1 MDKKLL
7 TAVLTCGGFML
18 AVTGADFISYWGDR
32 DSVGFLIFTF
42 FDRLFWLAGVPALVL
57 WILYPWQQIGPE
69 LGLATKFPEA
79 LKIGILATSPMLVG
93 YAFAAD
99 FNFELELE
107 SILIGALLAG
117 IGEEVCFRGFL
128 FGQLYRRVG
137 LWFPLAAGS
146 SALIFGF
153 GHIYQGNSPAEAA
166 GVFAVTL
173 AGGVWFSW
181 LFMRWRFNLWV
192 PITFHV
198 LMNLYWGVFNVGEN
212 ALGGLEANIYRIAVI
227 ILSIV
232 ITVRWG
238 PSKESTLD
246 DSQLN

>member
-7 TAVLTCGGFML
+7 TAALVCGGFIL

-32 DSVGFLIFTF
+32 DSPGFLIFTF
-42 FDRLFWLAGVPALVL
+42 FNRLFWLAGVPSLVL
-57 WILYPWQQIGPE
+57 WILYPWRQIWTE
-69 LGLATKFPEA
+69 LGIATRLPEA
-79 LKIGILATSPMLVG
+79 LKIGFLATSPMLVG

-99 FNFELELE
+99 FRLELDLE
-107 SILIGALLAG
+107 SILFGALLAG

-137 LWFPLAAGS
+137 LWFPIAAGS
-146 SALIFGF
+146 SALIFGLA
-153 GHIYQGNSPAEAA
+153 HIYQGNSATEAA

-192 PITFHV
+192 PIVFHV
-198 LMNLYWGVFNVGEN
+198 LMNLYWSAFNVGEN
-212 ALGGLEANIYRIAVI
+212 ALGGLEANIYRVAVI
-227 ILSIV
+227 ALSLV
-232 ITVRWG
+232 ITIWWG
-238 PSKESTLD
+238 PPKEKNGTL
-246 DSQLN
+246 